1 MELCGNYRSKSASR
15 GEKRFYQGD
24 LKLNLTSLT
33 AWKLEGKIVNPERDA
48 ELSNNLPEK
57 LLNLSKKV
65 NSNTISVN
73 PDRTLTKNRTAIDE
87 LQELVTPR

>member
-15 GEKRFYQGD
+15 GEKRFSKGD
-24 LKLNLTSLT
+24 LKLNLASLT

-48 ELSNNLPEK
+48 EMNNILPEK

-65 NSNTISVN
+65 NSNTFSVN